1 MKHAAYLGQTLV
13 VDFVTSLPTTGAAAT
28 ATSATVRV
36 FEDAS
41 DTAIL
46 TPTATER
53 SGYTGNY
60 RVSIACTSANG
71 FEVGKSYNAIAEA
84 VIGGVTARGV
94 VASFVLAPPVYTGA
108 VVADGGNTASAFKTD
123 RAEAST
129 DHWKDALL
137 CFLTGTLAGQ
147 VKKVSGFTAATD
159 FVTLSS
165 AFTAAPAAGDVFLLV
180 YL

>member
-1 MKHAAYLGQTLV
+1 MKSTAYLGQTLV
-13 VDFVTSLPTTGAAAT
+13 LDFVTSLPTTGAAAT
-28 ATSATVRV
+28 ASSVTVRV

-46 TPTATER
+46 TPSATER

-60 RVSIACTSANG
+60 RVSVACTTANG
-71 FEVGKSYNAIAEA
+71 FEVGKSYNVVVEA
-84 VIGGVTARGV
+84 TVGGVVARGV
-94 VASFVLAPPVYTGA
+94 VGSFVLAPPVFPGT
-108 VVADGGNTASAFKTD
+108 VQADGGNTASTFKTD
-123 RAEAST
+123 RAEST

-147 VKKVSGFTAATD
+147 VKKVSAFNAGTD
-159 FVTLSS
+159 FVTLST
-165 AFTAAPAAGDVFLLV
+165 AFTAAPTAGDAFLLV